1 MEKDVA
7 AVSRGWE
14 EYKRKFPHLAFEQ
27 REEWSEREVVKKWLA
42 GGDES
47 ELERKEK
54 VKEKSKYMPY
64 KIQVEKWLR
73 GGGGQE

>member
-1 MEKDVA
+1 M
-7 AVSRGWE
+7 SRGWE

-42 GGDES
+42 GGDEGPYVVM
-47 ELERKEK
+47 EERRKK
-54 VKEKSKYMPY
+54 GVSAARHCD
-64 KIQVEKWLR
+64 VEKWLR